1 MVDSITWVF
10 AKTLACT
17 PLSCLFSTG
26 LMLNTYSAV
35 IAFLHGSNPNRYTWD
50 CSLDITS
57 SIFRFDHVLR
67 TKWSM
72 SSAWIIIQVS
82 FFFFQNHIRFK
93 SLYHKLR
100 LQHVPLCVKSGNS
113 CYRPQTKFAK
123 VMFSQVSVCPRG
135 GGVCPIACWD
145 THPQQVPPGRYTP
158 RTDTPPPFIRAKAKA
173 IFLFDLCPSLS
184 LLNVNMQLDYV

>member
-50 CSLDITS
+50 CSLDTTS

-72 SSAWIIIQVS
+72 PSAWIIIQVS
-82 FFFFQNHIRFK
+82 FFFQNHIRFK

-123 VMFSQVSVCPRG
+123 VMFSQVPVCPRG
-135 GGVCPIACWD
+135 GGS
-145 THPQQVPPGRYTP
+145 VPLHAGIHTPSRYLRAGTP
-158 RTDTPPPFIRAKAKA
+158 PRQTPPPLYYSESESDFS
-173 IFLFDLCPSLS
+173 F
-184 LLNVNMQLDYV
+184 